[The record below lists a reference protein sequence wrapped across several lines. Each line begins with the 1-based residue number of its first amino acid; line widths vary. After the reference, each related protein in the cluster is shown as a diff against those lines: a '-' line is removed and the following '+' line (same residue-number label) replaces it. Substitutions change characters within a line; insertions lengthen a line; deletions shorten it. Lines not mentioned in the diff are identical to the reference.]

1 MHRRYGRR
9 TGRTCGSAAYLRS
22 DRGANPIELAILLP
36 VITFALLASIQV
48 SLYFLARSEALGAA
62 QQGVTAQRAYLA
74 HAGTGTAIANQ
85 FVAHGDGWLTGETST
100 VSCPAPGSSST
111 TTPCTAASTGVT
123 ITVTGTALSLVP
135 GWTITVTQSAHGTIE
150 RITHPAAP

>member
-1 MHRRYGRR
+1 MPVAPAGRAR
-9 TGRTCGSAAYLRS
+9 VLRS

-48 SLYFLARSEALGAA
+48 SLYYLARSEALGAA

-74 HAGTGTAIANQ
+74 RTGSGTATANQ
-85 FVAHGDGWLTGETST
+85 FVAHGDGWLAGEAST
-100 VSCPAPGSSST
+100 VSCPIPGSGDT

-123 ITVTGTALSLVP
+123 ITVTGFALSLVP
-135 GWTITVTQSAHGTIE
+135 GWNLAVTQSAHGTIE
-150 RITHPAAP
+150 RITHPVSP